1 VLRTLN
7 EEFGQLHMANMTD
20 IAAPVAKARD
30 FRVISLVGAA
40 HFMSHVYILMLPPL
54 FIYARAEYGAT
65 FEQLAYAMAAF
76 GAFSAALQV
85 PAGFIVDRIGSSALL
100 IGGLAL
106 SATGVAIVGLIPAYW
121 ALILGY
127 ALLGIANR
135 VYHPADYAILSHG
148 VSAPRMA
155 QAYSI
160 HTFLGM
166 AGQAVAPTFM
176 LAMAALFGW
185 RSGFLAIAVVTY
197 AVAAV
202 LLLQKDALSDR
213 QLVKRDDAA
222 RKNAPAME
230 RESRWKLLTSG
241 PILRSFVFFAL
252 LTLTGSAMQNFTI
265 VGFGALNGTPAAQ
278 ASVGLTAFLVFNA
291 LGVLSGGFIADRF
304 KHPMRI
310 ATIGLALSGVTIL
323 ILAYVNF
330 PTALFVA
337 VLALSGFLNGVIMPS
352 RDLIVRAV
360 TPPGA
365 FGVVFGFVTTGFN
378 VSAVIAPLLYGRL
391 MDEGQPRMIFVC
403 AAIFTALSL
412 TMANTARAKKK
423 TAPAEKAA

>member
-1 VLRTLN
+1 
-7 EEFGQLHMANMTD
+7 MTD
-20 IAAPVAKARD
+20 IAAPATKLRD

-54 FIYARAEYGAT
+54 FIYARTAYGAS
-65 FEQLAYAMAAF
+65 FEQLAYAMATF
-76 GAFSAALQV
+76 GICSAALQV
-85 PAGFIVDRIGSSALL
+85 PAGFVVDRFGSSALL
-100 IGGLAL
+100 IAGLAL
-106 SATGVAIVGLIPAYW
+106 SATGVAIVGLVPAYW

-127 ALLGIANR
+127 ALLGVANT

-166 AGQAVAPTFM
+166 AGQAIAPTFM

-213 QLVKRDDAA
+213 HLVRQDDSA
-222 RKNAPAME
+222 RKSAPAIE
-230 RESRWKLLTSG
+230 RESRWKILTSG
-241 PILRSFVFFAL
+241 PIIRSFIFFAL

-265 VGFGALNGTPAAQ
+265 VGFGALNGTPATQ
-278 ASVGLTAFLVFNA
+278 ANIGLTAFLIFNA
-291 LGVLSGGFIADRF
+291 LGVLSGGLIADHF
-304 KHPMRI
+304 KNPMRI
-310 ATIGLALSGVTIL
+310 ATIGLAASGVTIL
-323 ILAYVNF
+323 ILAFVNF
-330 PTALFVA
+330 PITMFV
-337 VLALSGFLNGVIMPS
+337 VMLALSGFLNGVIMPS

-378 VSAVIAPLLYGRL
+378 VSAVIAPLLYGWL
-391 MDEGQPRMIFVC
+391 MDQGEPRIIFIC
-403 AAIFTALSL
+403 AALFTALSL
-412 TMANTARAKKK
+412 TMANTARAKK
-423 TAPAEKAA
+423 TTPAVEAA

>member
-1 VLRTLN
+1 
-7 EEFGQLHMANMTD
+7 MADMTD
-20 IAAPVAKARD
+20 IAAPVTKTRD

-54 FIYARAEYGAT
+54 FIYARTEYGVS

-76 GAFSAALQV
+76 GICSASLQV
-85 PAGFIVDRIGSSALL
+85 PAGFIVDRFGSSALL
-100 IGGLAL
+100 IAGLAL
-106 SATGVAIVGLIPAYW
+106 SATGCAIVGLIPTYW

-127 ALLGIANR
+127 ALLGVANT

-166 AGQAVAPTFM
+166 AGQAVAPAFM
-176 LAMAALFGW
+176 LAMAGIFDNW
-185 RSGFLAIAVVTY
+185 RSGFLAIAVITY

-202 LLLQKDALSDR
+202 LLLEKDALSDR
-213 QLVKRDDAA
+213 HLAKHEDGA
-222 RKNAPAME
+222 RKQASPME
-230 RESRWKLLTSG
+230 RESRWKILTSG
-241 PILRSFVFFAL
+241 PIVRSFIFFAL
-252 LTLTGSAMQNFTI
+252 LTMTGSAMQNFTI
-265 VGFGALNGTPAAQ
+265 VGFGTLNGIPAAQ
-278 ASVGLTAFLVFNA
+278 ASVGLTAFLIFNA

-310 ATIGLALSGVTIL
+310 ATIGLAASGVTIL

-330 PTALFVA
+330 PITLFVA
-337 VLALSGFLNGVIMPS
+337 MLALSGFLNGVIMPS

-378 VSAVIAPLLYGRL
+378 VSAVIAPVLYGWL
-391 MDEGQPRMIFVC
+391 MDQGEPRIIFIC
-403 AAIFTALSL
+403 AAAFTALSL
-412 TMANTARAKKK
+412 TMANTARAKKPAA
-423 TAPAEKAA
+423 APKAA